1 METHTC
7 AICPFFSFAAGLSTA
22 KINMHVQKVYENKP
36 NQPEFKKYCI
46 NGKKGQGFNRLEL
59 RHTDTSLDR
68 RYEAPSRQEVRKR
81 PFSELED

>member
-1 METHTC
+1 
-7 AICPFFSFAAGLSTA
+7 LSTA

-46 NGKKGQGFNRLEL
+46 DGKKGQGFNRLEL

>member
-1 METHTC
+1 M
-7 AICPFFSFAAGLSTA
+7 AS
-22 KINMHVQKVYENKP
+22 VYH
-36 NQPEFKKYCI
+36 

-68 RYEAPSRQEVRKR
+68 RYEAPSRQEVRKL